1 MIAPVTAGD
10 KRFTGDSDQLGSTPA
25 GVELL

>member
-10 KRFTGDSDQLGSTPA
+10 KRFTDHSDQLYSTPA
-25 GVELL
+25 GAELL